1 MKKQTIK
8 LNESQL
14 RKMIKENIKKVLK
27 ENIDNPETVSPQQV
41 RFNWNITV
49 PSKYAKKMYE
59 LENQL
64 DSARWVASF
73 ERDEEP
79 VEMQHL
85 SIYPEKAGKINEGS
99 TDLLRYET
107 IKEFAQE
114 DPSTLSDGELH
125 NRIEYMLAYRWA
137 LRGRES
143 VLDEYME
150 EANRRGIIN

>member
-1 MKKQTIK
+1 M
-8 LNESQL
+8 SQL
-14 RKMIKENIKKVLK
+14 Q
-27 ENIDNPETVSPQQV
+27 D
-41 RFNWNITV
+41 
-49 PSKYAKKMYE
+49 AKWIE
-59 LENQL
+59 
-64 DSARWVASF
+64 DF
-73 ERDEEP
+73 ECSEDF

-85 SIYPEKAGKINEGS
+85 SIYPEKAGKLNEGS

-107 IKEFAQE
+107 IKEYAQE

-150 EANRRGIIN
+150 EANRRGIN

>member
-1 MKKQTIK
+1 MKKNTIK

-14 RKMIKENIKKVLK
+14 RNIIKESIKKVLK
-27 ENIDNPETVSPQQV
+27 ENIDNPETVTPQYV

-79 VEMQHL
+79 AEMQHL
-85 SIYPEKAGKINEGS
+85 SIYPKKAGKVNEGS
-99 TDLLRYET
+99 TDFLHYET
-107 IKEFAQE
+107 INRYRDE
-114 DPSTLSDGELH
+114 DPSELSDGELK
-125 NRIEYMLAYRWA
+125 NRIEYMFAYRWA
-137 LRGRES
+137 LQGNES
-143 VLDEYME
+143 VLDRYIE